1 MGINKPDQLTFRVD
15 MNSLRGDQIGTL
27 LTLATDPLA
36 ALMFRPVAGD
46 IVKVKDEEG
55 DVYDATVD
63 TVDDIW
69 MGVTINWDSRMSV
82 DKLIYGESRFES
94 FMEVKSPTDNG
105 LVHAA

>member
-1 MGINKPDQLTFRVD
+1 

-46 IVKVKDEEG
+46 TVKVKDEEG
-55 DVYDATVD
+55 DIYDATVD

-69 MGVTINWDSRMSV
+69 MGVTIDWDSRVSV
-82 DKLIYGESRFES
+82 DELIYGESRFEG
-94 FMEVKSPTDNG
+94 FIEVKLPTGDD
-105 LVHAA
+105 LVPAA